1 MKKVLKVSVGAPMA
15 DSLARARATM
25 EALQAGRTA
34 TPHYAV
40 GFESLPQLL
49 AVFTPKRLEL
59 IALLRERGPM
69 SVAQLARALQRDY
82 KNVHGDV
89 KALTEWLAIER
100 NDDGHVFVPWDEIDF
115 RVPLTRLA
123 A

>member
-1 MKKVLKVSVGAPMA
+1 MKKILKVSVGTPVV
-15 DSLARARATM
+15 DNIERVRTTTS
-25 EALQAGRTA
+25 ALQAGKSV

-40 GFESLPQLL
+40 GFESLSQLL

-59 IALLRERGPM
+59 IALLRERGPA
-69 SVAQLARALQRDY
+69 SIAELARMLRRDY

-89 KALTEWLAIER
+89 KALIEWLAVER
-100 NDDGHVFVPWDEIDF
+100 NDAGLVFVPWDEIDF
-115 RVPLTRLA
+115 KVPLTRLA